1 MIYNI
6 LILAM
11 IVITSIG
18 LGFNLG
24 HNVGLKHGIDIAM
37 ETAIRETIKHL
48 QTEFEKVGLRDQ
60 FTDIIQKTFDTKK
73 LNL

>member
-24 HNVGLKHGIDIAM
+24 HNVGLKHGIDIAI